1 MNTFLGYP
9 RPNGGA
15 GVRNCVV
22 VLPAIQCANEL
33 ANRMAEQV
41 EGAVPLLHN
50 FSCGFLGLDQERCRR
65 SVIGLGANP
74 NVFAVLVVGLGC
86 EPVRAEY
93 FAAEIN
99 ASGGN
104 AAYVSVSEEKTYEEA
119 LEEGVAVLRT
129 FVKEA
134 SLIKRVPCEVSKLTV
149 AVRCGGSGAVSA
161 ISSNA
166 ATGSAADRLID
177 AGARVIFSETAEL
190 IGAEA
195 ILSKR
200 ASSEEIAQ
208 KLRGKIQ
215 DMLGKINSYGVD
227 ILGSE
232 PSYGNIKQGLTTIEE
247 KSMGAIAKTGTSPLV
262 DVLEYAQAP
271 TGGAGLYFM
280 DGSSLSPI
288 LYTGMMAAGAQIQIH
303 SYGGGLCARSRNLS
317 TYPSSIPMYP
327 VIKIMGSTH
336 DDCAIP
342 YFDVFAGDIVRGTRS
357 IHDVGRELYD
367 EVLAVA
373 SGKATFTE
381 REITYREMLQFYAD
395 GLVM

>member
-1 MNTFLGYP
+1 MP
-9 RPNGGA
+9 
-15 GVRNCVV
+15 
-22 VLPAIQCANEL
+22 
-33 ANRMAEQV
+33 
-41 EGAVPLLHN
+41 
-50 FSCGFLGLDQERCRR
+50 
-65 SVIGLGANP
+65 
-74 NVFAVLVVGLGC
+74 
-86 EPVRAEY
+86 
-93 FAAEIN
+93 
-99 ASGGN
+99 
-104 AAYVSVSEEKTYEEA
+104 
-119 LEEGVAVLRT
+119 
-129 FVKEA
+129 
-134 SLIKRVPCEVSKLTV
+134 PCIKLTI

-166 ATGSAADRLID
+166 ATGSAADRLIA

-190 IGAEA
+190 IGAES
-195 ILSKR
+195 IVSKR
-200 ASSEEIAQ
+200 VVSEEVAE
-208 KLRGKIQ
+208 KLCGKIR
-215 DMLGKINSYGVD
+215 DMVKKINDYGVD

-247 KSMGAIAKTGTSPLV
+247 KSMGAIAKTGTTPLV

-280 DGSSLSPI
+280 DGSSLSPL

-357 IHDVGRELYD
+357 IHDVGQELYD

>member
-1 MNTFLGYP
+1 MSTFLGYP
-9 RPNGGA
+9 RANGGA
-15 GVRNCVV
+15 GVRNCVL

-41 EGAVPLLHN
+41 EGTVPLLHN

-86 EPVRAEY
+86 EPISAEY
-93 FAAEIN
+93 FAREIN
-99 ASGGN
+99 DAGGN
-104 AAYVSVSEEKTYEEA
+104 AAWVSISEEKTYEKA
-119 LEEGVAVLRT
+119 LEEGVAVLRA
-129 FVKEA
+129 FVEQA
-134 SLIKRVPCEVSKLTV
+134 SVIERVPCEASKLTI

-166 ATGSAADRLID
+166 ATGSAADRLIA

-190 IGAEA
+190 IGAES
-195 ILSKR
+195 IVSKR
-200 ASSEEIAQ
+200 VVSEEVAE
-208 KLRGKIQ
+208 KLCGKIR
-215 DMLGKINSYGVD
+215 DMVKKINGYGVD

-247 KSMGAIAKTGTSPLV
+247 KSMGAIAKTGTTPLV

-280 DGSSLSPI
+280 DGSSLSPL

-357 IHDVGRELYD
+357 IHDVGQELYD

>member
-208 KLRGKIQ
+208 KLCGKIQ